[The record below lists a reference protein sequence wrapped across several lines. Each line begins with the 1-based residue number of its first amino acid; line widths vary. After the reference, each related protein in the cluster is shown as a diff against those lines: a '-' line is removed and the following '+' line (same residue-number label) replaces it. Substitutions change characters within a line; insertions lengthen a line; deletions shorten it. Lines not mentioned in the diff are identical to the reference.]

1 MTDYAEYVAE
11 YVCEDNDEISKLTKS
26 SYEKAVKEQE
36 RLLSLYG
43 NTNNTNVYIKQE
55 KGDEDDDDDDDDDR
69 KMKRSFARTTTPH
82 RVWLD
87 LGQLGSLSIMILL

>member
-55 KGDEDDDDDDDDDR
+55 KGDEDDDDDDDDDDDR
-69 KMKRSFARTTTPH
+69 
-82 RVWLD
+82 
-87 LGQLGSLSIMILL
+87 